1 MQNISGTIGYDVWAN
16 RKGTKKRN
24 INVIQN
30 ELIKKTSNQLY
41 MQVSGRIFIPLTE
54 QVGNTLFEQT
64 RDEVC
69 NKLYF

>member
-30 ELIKKTSNQLY
+30 ELIKKHQINYICKYLEEYS
-41 MQVSGRIFIPLTE
+41 FH
-54 QVGNTLFEQT
+54 
-64 RDEVC
+64 
-69 NKLYF
+69 